1 MRNPISIICLLVL
14 GITSLVHAQ
23 SNPLFVQLGPAK
35 GALYKPDNG
44 PAPHVAVLIAHR
56 SGNFMTHI
64 GTRELARRGFL
75 VLGLN
80 TRFENNEPNVIFE
93 DIALDVRA
101 GVEFLKRQPG
111 ITKVI
116 LFGHSGG
123 GSTMTFYQAMA
134 EKGPGASQ
142 GTNKIVQGDSQKLS
156 GFPPADGVILADA
169 HPGTSVNFLRA
180 LDAMLVDEGDPLKL
194 DPALDPFSPASG
206 YKADGSSTYTKEFKQ
221 KYHQAQS
228 ERMNRLIAKAMNLS
242 AKMAAGQHTYRDDDI
257 FLVLRGSGGGLK
269 GRDLSIHDATT
280 QPRRLLKND
289 GAIVTN
295 IIHSV
300 REPGDQNAASGRGG
314 RGGGALTF
322 NSTRV
327 FTVRSFLSTVA
338 IRSTNS
344 IDGIN
349 WASANNSVPNNVQN
363 FTVPLLVTAM
373 GAHSFIRDNELHYEM
388 AASAD
393 KEFIVIEGAT
403 HNMEPHR
410 PRGGNPDQY
419 SNVTRNY
426 FDHVAQWINKRF

>member
-1 MRNPISIICLLVL
+1 MSVFYKMFFVFSFFAISSGVSI
-14 GITSLVHAQ
+14 AQ
-23 SNPLFVQLGPAK
+23 SNPQFVQLGLAK

-44 PAPHVAVLIAHR
+44 PAPHVAVLVAHR
-56 SGNFMTHI
+56 SGNFMSHI
-64 GTRELARRGFL
+64 ATRELSRRGFL

-93 DIALDVRA
+93 DVALDVRA
-101 GVEFLKRQPG
+101 GVEFLRKQPG

-123 GSTMTFYQAMA
+123 GSTMTFYQAVA
-134 EKGPGASQ
+134 EKGPAASQ
-142 GTNKIVQGDSQKLS
+142 GKEKIVQGDSKKLS

-180 LDAMLVDEGDPLKL
+180 LDAMLINEEDPSKL
-194 DPALDPFSPASG
+194 DPALDPFNPASG
-206 YKADGSSTYTKEFKQ
+206 FNPGGPFVYTTEFKK
-221 KYHQAQS
+221 KYHEAQS
-228 ERMNRLIAKAMNLS
+228 DRMNRLIDKAMDLS
-242 AKMAAGQHTYRDDDI
+242 RKIAAGEHTYRDDDI

-269 GRDLSIHDATT
+269 GRDLSIHDVTVRPA
-280 QPRRLLKND
+280 RLLKND
-289 GAIVTN
+289 GTIVTR
-295 IIHSV
+295 IIKSV
-300 REPGDQNAASGRGG
+300 REPDNQRTSGASDGG
-314 RGGGALTF
+314 LSF

-327 FTVRSFLSTVA
+327 FTVRSFLSTIA

-363 FTVPLLVTAM
+363 ISVPLLVTAM
-373 GAHSFIRDNELHYEM
+373 GAYSFIRDNEIHYEM

-403 HNMEPHR
+403 HNIEPYR
-410 PRGGNPDQY
+410 PGTGNPDLY

-426 FDHVAQWINKRF
+426 FDYVAQWINKRY